1 MRMIPFLLVASAAP
15 ALTGCLP
22 MMAVSAASMAAQ
34 SAGGGKVSNSDL
46 QPVARE
52 ACTAEAAKYGT
63 VHVNVVEQHRV
74 DQIIVWG
81 IVDDGRESR
90 SFECDYG
97 TKITGFTLRQIS
109 H

>member
-1 MRMIPFLLVASAAP
+1 MRMIPLLLVASAAP

-22 MMAVSAASMAAQ
+22 MMAVSAASMAAH

-46 QPVARE
+46 QPQARD

-81 IVDDGRESR
+81 IVDDGKQSR
-90 SFECDYG
+90 SFECDFG
-97 TKITGFTLRQIS
+97 TKITGFTLRQIAQ
-109 H
+109 